1 MNSLRNG
8 IANNI
13 AKCVVWVLIG
23 IWKLSHSQTGGGD
36 IQNVRLPRAQTN
48 EDIEKFFAIL
58 ASLQAYAE
66 IEFLG
71 DGLTGIGPGMKD
83 KLIIDLF
90 RIGALFELSKKEIT
104 TLVLRNVL
112 VPT

>member
-1 MNSLRNG
+1 M
-8 IANNI
+8 
-13 AKCVVWVLIG
+13 
-23 IWKLSHSQTGGGD
+23 
-36 IQNVRLPRAQTN
+36 VRTN

-58 ASLQAYAE
+58 ASLKAYAE

-83 KLIIDLF
+83 QLMIDLF

-104 TLVLRNVL
+104 SLVLRHVWSL
-112 VPT
+112 TT